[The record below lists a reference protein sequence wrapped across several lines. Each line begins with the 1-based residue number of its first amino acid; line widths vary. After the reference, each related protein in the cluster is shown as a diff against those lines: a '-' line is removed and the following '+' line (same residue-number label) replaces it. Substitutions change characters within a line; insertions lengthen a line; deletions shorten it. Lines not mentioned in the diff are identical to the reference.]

1 MIKNHHE
8 FILHATEVV
17 KGCAV
22 YDVHVRS
29 AGGIMLKSLHI
40 VLFAFG
46 TRNWHSLCA
55 ER

>member
-1 MIKNHHE
+1 MIKIIMN

-22 YDVHVRS
+22 SDVHVRS
-29 AGGIMLKSLHI
+29 AGGIVLKSFHV

-46 TRNWHSLCA
+46 TKNWHSLCA